1 MYRHD
6 CRAAGLPPPDI
17 VLALPKPRVLIVDDY
32 PGARYRRMRILLD
45 DGAYEVAEESL
56 GRDAVRRTA
65 GERFDLV
72 VLDLHL
78 PDISGLD
85 VCRDLKADA
94 RTASV
99 PVLMVSAV
107 SEADQAERLA
117 REAGAKAFVSDG
129 ADTDTFLAAVRQAL
143 G

>member
-1 MYRHD
+1 
-6 CRAAGLPPPDI
+6 
-17 VLALPKPRVLIVDDY
+17 
-32 PGARYRRMRILLD
+32 MRILLD
-45 DGAYEVAEESL
+45 DGAFDVAEESL

-85 VCRDLKADA
+85 ACRGIKADA
-94 RTASV
+94 RSAGI

-107 SEADQAERLA
+107 SETDEAVRLA
-117 REAGAKAFVSDG
+117 REAGAAAFVSDG
-129 ADTDTFLAAVRQAL
+129 ADTEAFLAAVRQAI